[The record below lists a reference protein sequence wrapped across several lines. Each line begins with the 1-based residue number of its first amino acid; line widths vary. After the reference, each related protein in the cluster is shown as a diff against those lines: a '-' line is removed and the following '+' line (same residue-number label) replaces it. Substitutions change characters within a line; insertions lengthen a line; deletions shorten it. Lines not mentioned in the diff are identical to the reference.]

1 MALQL
6 MVVDN
11 GCCIVTNVP
20 DRENTNILYHNQ
32 CHYRLEGAHI
42 FPSALRD
49 QKEITPEMIRRFCAN
64 REDCYLFGTHVDNTH
79 NGILLQH
86 DAHGDF
92 DEYLWSLAR
101 VGTDPAVHKYKVEI
115 MVETA
120 HGLSFEF
127 TAGKEIDLKRSLI
140 NDTPAPQLIQLH
152 LQFSRLLMNLKAN
165 YI

>member
-6 MVVDN
+6 GTGDKC
-11 GCCIVTNVP
+11 CCIVTGVP
-20 DRENTNILYHNQ
+20 DRSNTATKYNGKF
-32 CHYRLEGAHI
+32 HYRLEGAHI

-49 QKEITPEMIRRFCAN
+49 KSKSTSEMILRFCAD
-64 REDCYLFGTHVDNTH
+64 RDDCYLFGTHVDNTH